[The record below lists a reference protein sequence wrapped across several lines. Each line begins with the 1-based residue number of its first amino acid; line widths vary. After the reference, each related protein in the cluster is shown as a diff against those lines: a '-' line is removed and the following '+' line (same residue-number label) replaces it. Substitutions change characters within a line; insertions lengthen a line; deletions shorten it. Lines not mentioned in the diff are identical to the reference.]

1 MLSHDSTGK
10 CYSYPSQD
18 SESGIRKLV
27 HNCVGNI
34 LESRVDRT
42 EGLTSK
48 KYSPKTQTYPM
59 KWPTFTDD
67 TPNEAYN
74 FTSRPRDQ
82 WPVRILIVMGLLFM
96 AAFLWVYFQPQNRGY
111 SWLFGLL
118 TVSVVFKSLR
128 LLHEWYHYWKVK
140 SPVRPAVTRDWTV
153 DVLTTYCSGEPYDM
167 VVNTLRAIQAITYP
181 HTTYLCDEANDPY
194 LRQVCADMG
203 VHHVTRTDKTDA
215 KAGNI
220 NNALRQATGDI
231 CLVIDPDHVPVPD
244 FLDHVLPYFEDP
256 TVGFVQCAQAYYN
269 RKESVVA
276 FGATEQTYSFY
287 GPMMACMGQY
297 GTAQAIGANCTFRRG
312 ALDSIGG
319 HANGLSE
326 DMHTAMRLH
335 AQGWTSAYVPLPLS
349 YGLVPATLSA
359 YYKQQLK
366 WARGTFELLVTTYP
380 KVFGGLSLR
389 QKLHYGTLPLYYLLG
404 TVQLI
409 DLLIPILSLVMM
421 RLPLQLDLL
430 LFVTVYSPVFLTAFL
445 IRQYAQRWL
454 VERHEAG
461 FHLVGGV
468 LASGTW
474 WVYLLG
480 FVYTIF
486 RVKVPYIPTP
496 KDDKPRNNFVLIL
509 PNLFMALLTLGA
521 IGFSL
526 YWYGRFALNNVY
538 SQLMIGFGLLNVLIM
553 SINVIIGQEVAL
565 LGIGRVISL
574 VLSWRPNFFWS
585 MRLAA
590 WRVRYSI
597 YYWLRRWALPLFAGV
612 LVLTVGMGLFT
623 YNKRTD
629 HLPKHLRYATTQPFY
644 TGFIPDTTTAASYPA
659 DTLIVPF
666 HLSWPVAA
674 NSLIPGRRSG
684 PTAPKFSLLFI
695 EPAGLATDATTT
707 TRAFLRSILRGERNK
722 ALAEFA
728 LSAKQYGKPLLVSF
742 MPYFDDQRQTWGLS
756 DETDLAL
763 YQKTW
768 QYIVT
773 FCRQKQADNL
783 LWLWCPTRPATLVAH
798 YPGADSVDWLGF
810 AIVDDPEAVADWKSH
825 SFAALFQQL
834 HTTVRTHPEYSIRQ
848 KPILI
853 TRLSSATDTATARQW
868 TTEAID
874 LIQERYPEIRGVLF
888 GDKASMTRHRAELRN
903 VQ

>member
-1 MLSHDSTGK
+1 M
-10 CYSYPSQD
+10 Q
-18 SESGIRKLV
+18 
-27 HNCVGNI
+27 
-34 LESRVDRT
+34 
-42 EGLTSK
+42 
-48 KYSPKTQTYPM
+48 
-59 KWPTFTDD
+59 WPTFTDA

-74 FTSRPRDQ
+74 FSSKPHDLR
-82 WPVRILIVMGLLFM
+82 PVRLLIVMGLLFM

-111 SWLFGLL
+111 SWLFALL
-118 TVSVVFKSLR
+118 TISVLFKSLR
-128 LLHEWYHYWKVK
+128 LLHEWYHYWQVK
-140 SPVRPAVTRDWTV
+140 PLVRPAVTRDWTV
-153 DVLTTYCSGEPYDM
+153 DVLTTYCPGEPHAM
-167 VVNTLRAIQAITYP
+167 IINTLRAIQAITYP

-194 LRQVCADMG
+194 LRQVCAEMG
-203 VHHVTRTDKTDA
+203 VRHMTRRDKTDA

-220 NNALRQATGDI
+220 NNALQQATGDI

-244 FLDHVLPYFEDP
+244 FLDHVLPYFEDSA
-256 TVGFVQCAQAYYN
+256 VGFVQCAQAYYN

-287 GPMMACMGQY
+287 GPMMTCMGQY
-297 GTAQAIGANCTFRRG
+297 GTAQAIGANCTFRRE

-335 AQGWTSAYVPLPLS
+335 AKGWTSAYVPLPLS

-380 KVFGGLSLR
+380 RVFGGLSFR

-409 DLLIPILSLVMM
+409 DILIPILSLVLM

-430 LFVTVYSPVFLTAFL
+430 LFATAYVPVFLTAFL
-445 IRQYAQRWL
+445 VRQYAQRWL

-474 WVYLLG
+474 WVYVLG

-496 KDDKPRNNFVLIL
+496 KDDKPRNNLVLIL
-509 PNLFMALLTLGA
+509 PNLLMALLTLGA

-526 YWYGRFALNNVY
+526 YWYGRFTLNNVY

-553 SINVIIGQEVAL
+553 SINIIIGQEKML
-565 LGIGRVISL
+565 LTIGSWISR
-574 VLSWRPNFFWS
+574 LSAWRPDFFWS
-585 MRLAA
+585 MRLVA
-590 WRVRYSI
+590 WRVRYSL
-597 YYWLRRWALPLFAGV
+597 YYWLRRWALPLFIGV
-612 LVLTVGMGLFT
+612 LVLTLGMGVFT

-629 HLPKHLRYATTQPFY
+629 HLPRHLRFATTQPFY
-644 TGFIPDTTTAASYPA
+644 VGLTPDGTTLARQTA
-659 DTLIVPF
+659 DTLIVPY

-674 NSLIPGRRSG
+674 GSAIPGRASG
-684 PTAPKFSLLFI
+684 QPDVKFPLLLI
-695 EPAGLATDATTT
+695 EPAGLSAGEGGLQ
-707 TRAFLRSILRGERNK
+707 AFLGSILRGERDE

-728 LSAKQYGKPLLVSF
+728 LSAKAYGTPILVSF
-742 MPYFDDQRQTWGLS
+742 MPRFDDPAQPWSLS
-756 DETDLAL
+756 EERDLAL
-763 YQKTW
+763 YQQTW
-768 QYIVT
+768 RYLVAG
-773 FCRQKQADNL
+773 CRRKGADNL
-783 LWLWCPTRPATLVAH
+783 LWVWCPTKPATLVAH
-798 YPGADSVDWLGF
+798 YPGNDAVDWLGF
-810 AIVDDPEAVADWKSH
+810 DEIDDPAAEANWKSH
-825 SFAALFQQL
+825 SFAALFQPI
-834 HTTVRTHPEYSIRQ
+834 HTTVRTHPDYTIRQ

-853 TRLSSATDTATARQW
+853 TQLSSLTEPRTAAQW
-868 TTEAID
+868 TTEALD
-874 LIQERYPEIRGVLF
+874 LMRERYPEIRGVVF
-888 GDKASMTRHRAELRN
+888 GERAALQRHRKALMTAAE
-903 VQ
+903 